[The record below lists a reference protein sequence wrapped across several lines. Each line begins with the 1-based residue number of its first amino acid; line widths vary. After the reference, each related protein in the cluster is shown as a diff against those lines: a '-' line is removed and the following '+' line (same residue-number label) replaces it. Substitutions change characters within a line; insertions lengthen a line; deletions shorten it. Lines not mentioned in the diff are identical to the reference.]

1 MLCSIKQT
9 TAQTHT
15 HVQYKYLKFTFI
27 EMTVQGARSHLP
39 SPPDRKNKTRGLKH
53 SKLV

>member
-1 MLCSIKQT
+1 MLCSIKET
-9 TAQTHT
+9 TAQTQT
-15 HVQYKYLKFTFI
+15 QYKYLKFIFI

-39 SPPDRKNKTRGLKH
+39 DRKDKTGGLKH

>member
-1 MLCSIKQT
+1 MLCSIKET

-15 HVQYKYLKFTFI
+15 HVQYKYLKFIFI

-39 SPPDRKNKTRGLKH
+39 DRKDKTRGLKH
-53 SKLV
+53 TKLV